1 MCEKKHEK
9 IEKPKHIIKV
19 IEEFCFPL
27 FVHPLPILSGAHSV
41 WPLMMKLSPLCVE
54 IYGSIL
60 FLTVY
65 PCLHLLAVFA
75 CAHREK
81 LRTLNN

>member
-27 FVHPLPILSGAHSV
+27 FVHPLPILYGAHSV
-41 WPLMMKLSPLCVE
+41 WPLMMKLSPLCIE

-65 PCLHLLAVFA
+65 PPSASSSVCVCTQGKA
-75 CAHREK
+75 
-81 LRTLNN
+81 